1 MYNVWTFKCSIMYTV
16 VNETNIELRI
26 EGFKMNTTQ
35 SVHNIKNK
43 ILWTD
48 RNLNK
53 LLVTNPK

>member
-35 SVHNIKNK
+35 SVHNILK
-43 ILWTD
+43 I
-48 RNLNK
+48 K
-53 LLVTNPK
+53 YYGQIEI

>member
-1 MYNVWTFKCSIMYTV
+1 MYTV